1 MMSYQLEK
9 KADFLKPFER
19 KIMTTVAE
27 ILAKIAN
34 KTAVKADFDQ
44 LAKLYEA
51 EAEQEKKA
59 EEVFNKLIDTISK
72 AKIDPAKLYAALAE
86 KELISA
92 PKTSAKS
99 DKVVLVE
106 EPIKTKEGR
115 DSTFKIWGG
124 RDLNALQ
131 GEAKK
136 NWLALKAK
144 GKDYFMTRF
153 TEEGKKYN
161 EAFGTAWVEALFK

>member
-1 MMSYQLEK
+1 
-9 KADFLKPFER
+9 
-19 KIMTTVAE
+19 MTTVAE
-27 ILAKIAN
+27 ILGKIAN

-59 EEVFNKLIDTISK
+59 EEVFSKLIDTIAK
-72 AKIDPAKLYAALAE
+72 AKIDPTKLYTALAS
-86 KELISA
+86 KELIVA
-92 PKTSAKS
+92 PKGGSS
-99 DKVVLVE
+99 SGEKVVLVE

-115 DSTFKIWGG
+115 DSKFKIWGG

-161 EAFGTAWVEALFK
+161 EAFGTAWVDELFK